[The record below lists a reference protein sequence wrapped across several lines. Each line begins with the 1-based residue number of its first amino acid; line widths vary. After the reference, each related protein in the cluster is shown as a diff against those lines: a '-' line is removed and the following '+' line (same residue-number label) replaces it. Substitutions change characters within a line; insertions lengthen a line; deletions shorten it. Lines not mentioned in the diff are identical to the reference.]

1 MIQPD
6 HAPLHAPLPSTS
18 VSSRARE
25 RGVILPHTLRSWRAG
40 AIGAESPKLRFVRES
55 ASADLKR
62 GKSRLS
68 HENFFVAKNCDS
80 ASATCPFSSSL
91 ATQRNDD
98 LASIASMRIQEKPTA
113 EGISCN
119 VDKCRCRRLLHF
131 LHRRVNASSI

>member
-1 MIQPD
+1 M
-6 HAPLHAPLPSTS
+6 PSPS
-18 VSSRARE
+18 MSSRARE

-40 AIGAESPKLRFVRES
+40 AIGAESPKPQFVRKS
-55 ASADLKR
+55 GSDDLKR

-68 HENFFVAKNCDS
+68 HENFFVAKNYNS

-98 LASIASMRIQEKPTA
+98 LASIASMRIQEKPTT
-113 EGISCN
+113 EGIFCN

-131 LHRRVNASSI
+131 LHRRVNEVSI